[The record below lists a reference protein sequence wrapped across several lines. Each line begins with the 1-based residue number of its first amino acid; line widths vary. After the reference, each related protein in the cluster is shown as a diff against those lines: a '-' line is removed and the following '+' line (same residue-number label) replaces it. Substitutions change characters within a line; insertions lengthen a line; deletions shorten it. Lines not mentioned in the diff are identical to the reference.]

1 MNTTLRQATAAD
13 VPQVMGLYAQ
23 PAFDNGQVLN
33 QADAQAVFAR
43 FAAYPNYRLFVACQ
57 GGQVVGSY
65 ALLVMDNLGHRGT
78 PSAVVEDVVVA
89 ANQQGQGIGRLM
101 MAHAVAE
108 AKAAGCYKLALSS
121 NLKRAEAHKFYEALG
136 FTQHGVSFVIHP

>member
-1 MNTTLRQATAAD
+1 MNTTLRQATAKD
-13 VPQVMGLYAQ
+13 VPAVIGLYAQ
-23 PAFDNGQVLN
+23 PAFDNGKVLN
-33 QADAQAVFAR
+33 DAEAQAVFAR
-43 FAAYPNYRLFVACQ
+43 FARYPNYRLFVACQ
-57 GGQVVGSY
+57 GDQVVGSY

-89 ANQQGQGIGRLM
+89 ANLQGQGIGRLM

-108 AKAAGCYKLALSS
+108 AKAAGCYKVALSS
-121 NLKRAEAHKFYEALG
+121 NLKRTEAHQFYESLG

>member
-121 NLKRAEAHKFYEALG
+121 NLKRTQAHKFYEALG